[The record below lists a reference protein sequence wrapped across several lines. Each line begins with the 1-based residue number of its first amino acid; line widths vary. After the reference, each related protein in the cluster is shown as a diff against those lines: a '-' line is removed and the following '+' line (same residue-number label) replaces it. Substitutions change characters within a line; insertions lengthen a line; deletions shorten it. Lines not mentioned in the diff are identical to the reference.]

1 MPKSSI
7 IIDTNLWISFLLTKQ
22 YPLLDTL
29 LEGDAIE
36 LIFSNELLSEFVS
49 VVRRP
54 KFYNFFGQEDIKLL
68 LQYIQQ
74 HARFVNVQSVVTI
87 CRDVK
92 DNFLLALA
100 QDSQADYL
108 VTGDKDLLSLDTFG
122 KTKIITMSIFKM
134 L

>member
-1 MPKSSI
+1 MPNTSI

-29 LEGDAIE
+29 LESDAVE
-36 LIFSNELLSEFVS
+36 LIFSNELLNEFVS
-49 VVRRP
+49 VVQRP
-54 KFYNFFGQEDIKLL
+54 KFYNFFGQEDIKSL
-68 LQYIQQ
+68 LQYIREY
-74 HARFVNVQSVVTI
+74 ARFVNVRSVVTV

-122 KTKIITMSIFKM
+122 KTKIITMSVFKM